1 MKYNQFKS
9 QVAYSGQ
16 VRNTNGILS
25 AQLMRYMRKT
35 YKYKIIRLI
44 GVTKTFL
51 CVSLFETCGTVRNMY
66 MNLQLQDFV
75 KR

>member
-1 MKYNQFKS
+1 MKYRQFKS

-44 GVTKTFL
+44 SVTKNIFVCNYFFL
-51 CVSLFETCGTVRNMY
+51 KHTKLSETCT
-66 MNLQLQDFV
+66 
-75 KR
+75 